1 VQFKDDITEIWK
13 NVMQSS
19 KMLERTQ
26 KYVQR
31 YKKGRNKQPKEIAN
45 YEKVFEM
52 EDRNKQLK
60 EIASKLWKG
69 FWNRRKVQEVTC

>member
-1 VQFKDDITEIWK
+1 
-13 NVMQSS
+13 
-19 KMLERTQ
+19 MLERTQ

-52 EDRNKQLK
+52 EDINKQLK
-60 EIASKLWKG
+60 EIASKL
-69 FWNRRKVQEVTC
+69 